1 MKKTIALLIFL
12 IALNFVTLTSLH
24 AKDESVCL
32 KNGREFYI
40 TLANYLGLSGNLRN
54 YKEKFVEL
62 ANNLPKQGHMSEFAP
77 SLASLVQL
85 TDKICVDYANNTAA
99 PTEDLSMRFR
109 KGDSKIIADF
119 INKEVLEGNIKV
131 SSIYFEERDQIRII
145 QNAYTSPT
153 RVYVNCLQYLSHI
166 RENNKPNF
174 KNEYVKYKY
183 RDWERYC
190 DIAAPK
196 IAIIFKERAQKE
208 QALHEQKTMAMRL
221 TKFRNLINGTY
232 IKILNRAANA
242 TEIESFNSMAITDEN
257 QMVYIS
263 CVSAAASLE
272 FIRNDRPC
280 D

>member
-1 MKKTIALLIFL
+1 MKKTSALLTFL

-24 AKDESVCL
+24 AKDESICL

-85 TDKICVDYANNTAA
+85 TDKICVDYANNTAP
-99 PTEDLSMRFR
+99 PTEDLGMKYR
-109 KGDSKIIADF
+109 KGDAANIINY
-119 INKEVLEGNIKV
+119 INNEILEGFISDSSKFIEDEESYYLNYDLPLNIDR
-131 SSIYFEERDQIRII
+131 IYVTCNYYFRD
-145 QNAYTSPT
+145 
-153 RVYVNCLQYLSHI
+153 YLYI
-166 RENNKPNF
+166 LKPNF
-174 KNEYVKYKY
+174 KNGYDFNG
-183 RDWERYC
+183 RDDSSNYC
-190 DIAAPK
+190 EKVAPS
-196 IAIIFKERAQKE
+196 IFKMFEDRERQEQGLQAQNVI
-208 QALHEQKTMAMRL
+208 APSL
-221 TKFRNLINGTY
+221 RNLINGSY

-242 TEIESFNSMAITDEN
+242 TEIENFNSMAITDEN
-257 QMVYIS
+257 QMAYIS

-272 FIRNDRPC
+272 FIRNGRPC